1 MCAIVCLSAQADSSH
16 KQASNLLTKQFSFA
30 MKSNDK
36 NMTNAQKGCGKDKG
50 GKNPFP
56 IPTPKGYG
64 KVKEGKSQK
73 GFGKDKYGKNP
84 YPIQYHSRTRQRH
97 TSNAMDPFRV
107 AGRPA
112 RNYEG
117 ELPIADA
124 ELPELPIAEGEL
136 PIDEADS
143 DDSSEAHIDLSGD
156 PVLDLLDETIRRI
169 QEARRRIQRGTSPRA
184 VVKKEIHTGAKKFAE
199 QPLDD
204 WICPRCETP
213 HANSKWSKDHCR
225 ICKLKRD
232 MMARYARELSLD
244 EREYQ
249 SAKSSDVDWGLP

>member
-30 MKSNDK
+30 MKSNNE

-50 GKNPFP
+50 GKYPFP

-107 AGRPA
+107 AGRRA

-143 DDSSEAHIDLSGD
+143 DDSSEAHIDLSG
-156 PVLDLLDETIRRI
+156 VSLFDLIWETNRRI
-169 QEARRRIQRGTSPRA
+169 HKARRRVQESRLLGIS
-184 VVKKEIHTGAKKFAE
+184 
-199 QPLDD
+199 DD
-204 WICPRCETP
+204 DIP
-213 HANSKWSKDHCR
+213 
-225 ICKLKRD
+225 
-232 MMARYARELSLD
+232 
-244 EREYQ
+244 
-249 SAKSSDVDWGLP
+249 DVN